1 MTSPLFLPWLRR
13 GLARGIGEVDPGTG
27 DLSPRTSVEA
37 AVTVADD
44 VGGSRRLTSP
54 MTLLGPG
61 DVTGLDS
68 SQIVRR
74 EPPDGATDVE
84 ANYLPHVEL
93 LLPDLPWLL
102 TPARP
107 GGNEA
112 LRPWLALICVEADL
126 PGVEVDLSARPCP
139 VLRLDAATAALEL
152 PDLDESWAW
161 AHVHSLVPPPRVA
174 AEVEAGRGAVTSRI
188 MSPRRLREGRRYR
201 AALVPAFDAGRDA
214 GLGRPVDPDA
224 TRLAPA
230 WDLEALPELVE
241 LPMYS
246 TWTFTTSAVPGDFED
261 LCLRLQPDTDGGRLG
276 YRASRIVN
284 DGLLE
289 PYRGDT
295 GFEYEGA
302 LVDPDSRGQ
311 NLDDDARAWFSDG
324 MTTRLQQAASR
335 RVVDAEEPDDY
346 VPERDDPVVGP
357 PFYGSWAADRF
368 TVPNGGWLREVNLR
382 PDRRAAAG
390 LGARLVT
397 LHQTE
402 LLAAAWDQAG
412 EVRALRDEL
421 NRGRLAAEIGR
432 SHARRLGT
440 LDDPSLL
447 QATGRLH
454 TFVRT
459 GRRTAVEALTASVV
473 MPSAMV
479 SAALRRHVRPG
490 STVGRRFA
498 VANPDSRLTS
508 LVTGA
513 FVEAS
518 APLDVRP
525 AAAEPCARFG
535 AGFVPHGGVTTWTV
549 FAAAATV
556 DPPIGLPV
564 PHRSVPSTPIDD
576 DAPLIAVE
584 PVAVV
589 RTSARDDVRTVATDV
604 RDQLDPMPAIVA
616 QLSTRTD
623 GIVLDPAR
631 DLPTRIA
638 IGARFDTP
646 LAPWLVALGADLL
659 VPGVHEMA
667 NNRARMLAVNEA
679 AVAAL
684 LVGANHE
691 WAREALYHEY
701 PADLGATSFDAF
713 WEAVVT
719 DRADLA
725 DDIHTW
731 PLDTS
736 LADHVGGAGGS
747 TVLLVR
753 GDVIR
758 RYPNC
763 EFLLVEPDA
772 DGEILAG
779 NVLPADRVTRPTFA
793 ATLDPGTVVI
803 GFDVDPDIVL
813 DGGWYLGIEEPASG
827 PRFGLDVADAAD
839 HGRTPSTWDDLS
851 WGHVSSSP
859 ADLEAATQLTL
870 GHPTWLAGHEI
881 AGTTWGRNA
890 AHVAASLFQRPFRL
904 LFPAA
909 HLLRRAQPR
918 RHGGKPS

>member
-1 MTSPLFLPWLRR
+1 MTGPLFLPWLRR
-13 GLARGIGEVDPGTG
+13 GLARGIGEPDPGTG
-27 DLSPRTSVEA
+27 DLTPRTSVEA
-37 AVTVADD
+37 AVTVTDD
-44 VGGSRRLTSP
+44 IGGRRRLTSP
-54 MTLLGPG
+54 MALLGPG
-61 DVTGLDS
+61 DVTGLDPG
-68 SQIVRR
+68 QVVRR

-93 LLPDLPWLL
+93 LLADLPWLL

-107 GGNEA
+107 GGDEV
-112 LRPWLALICVEADL
+112 LRPWLALICVEEDL
-126 PGVEVDLSARPCP
+126 PGVTVDLSARPCP

-161 AHVHSLVPPPRVA
+161 AHVHSLVPAPRVA
-174 AEVEAGRGAVTSRI
+174 AEVAAGQGAVISRI
-188 MSPRRLREGRRYR
+188 VAPRRLGEGRRYR

-230 WDLEALPELVE
+230 WDLRALPEQVE
-241 LPMYS
+241 LPMYT

-261 LCLRLQPDTDGGRLG
+261 LCLRLQPDADGGRLG

-284 DGLLE
+284 DGLLP

-311 NLDDDARAWFSDG
+311 NLDDAARAWFSAG
-324 MTTRLQQAASR
+324 MTSRLQQAAAR
-335 RVVDAEEPDDY
+335 RVVDAEEPGDY
-346 VPERDDPVVGP
+346 LPERDDPVVGP

-368 TVPNGGWLREVNLR
+368 TVPDGGWLREANLR

-421 NRGRLAAEIGR
+421 NRGRLAAEVGR

-479 SAALRRHVRPG
+479 SAALLRQIRPG
-490 STVGRRFA
+490 SAVGRRFA
-498 VANPDSRLTS
+498 AADSDTRLTS
-508 LVTGA
+508 LVTNA
-513 FVEAS
+513 FVAAS
-518 APLDVRP
+518 APLDARP
-525 AAAEPCARFG
+525 DAAEPCARFG
-535 AGFVPHGGVTTWTV
+535 AGFVPHGAVTTWTV
-549 FAAAATV
+549 FLAPRL
-556 DPPIGLPV
+556 DPPIEIPDR
-564 PHRSVPSTPIDD
+564 HRSVPTTPVDD
-576 DAPLIAVE
+576 DAPLVAVE
-584 PVAVV
+584 PVAAV
-589 RTSARDDVRTVATDV
+589 RTAARDDVRTVAADV
-604 RDQLDPMPAIVA
+604 RAQLDPMPAIVT
-616 QLSTRTD
+616 QLSTRVD
-623 GIVLDPAR
+623 GIALDPAR

-646 LAPWLVALGADLL
+646 LAPWLVALGAELL
-659 VPGVHEMA
+659 VPGVAEMA

-679 AVAAL
+679 VVAAL
-684 LVGANHE
+684 LVGANE
-691 WAREALYHEY
+691 GWAREALYHEY
-701 PADLGATSFDAF
+701 PADLGATSFHAF
-713 WEAVVT
+713 WEAIVAGR
-719 DRADLA
+719 DDLTE
-725 DDIHTW
+725 DIHTW
-731 PLDTS
+731 PLDTG

-772 DGEILAG
+772 DGEILDG
-779 NVLPADRVTRPTFA
+779 DVLPADRVTRPAFA
-793 ATLDPGTVVI
+793 ATLDPGTVVV
-803 GFDVDPDIVL
+803 GFDVDPDTVL
-813 DGGWYLGIEEPASG
+813 DGGWYLGLEEPSSG
-827 PRFGLDVADAAD
+827 PRFGLDVAAADD
-839 HGRTPSTWDDLS
+839 HGRAPSTWDDLS
-851 WGHVSSSP
+851 WGHVTSSP
-859 ADLEAATQLTL
+859 ADLAAATHLRL
-870 GHPTWLAGHEI
+870 GHPAWLAGHEI

-890 AHVAASLFQRPFRL
+890 AHVAATLFQRPFRL

-909 HLLRRAQPR
+909 HLLRRDEP
-918 RHGGKPS
+918 